1 MGKNKTYKGF
11 DKDLKCRG
19 YQYEVGK
26 EYEHKGFVKC
36 CNSGF
41 HACENP
47 LEVLGYYG
55 PANSRY
61 FEVEQ
66 SGELQTDDDGS
77 KVASSK
83 ISIKCEIGLRGL
95 IAAGVKFILE
105 KVDFKNA
112 KKSNTGY
119 YSAATN
125 TGYYSAATN
134 TGYCSAAKVEGSNSI
149 AIVTGFNSSAAG
161 EIGCWLVLTERDK
174 EGKIKGVQAVEVDGK
189 TIKANVFYKLVDGK
203 IIESND

>member
-1 MGKNKTYKGF
+1 MKKIKTYKGF

-66 SGELQTDDDGS
+66 SGELQKDDDGS

-95 IAAGVKFILE
+95 IDAGVKFILE
-105 KVDFKNA
+105 KVDFING
-112 KKSNTGY
+112 KKY
-119 YSAATN
+119 VATA
-125 TGYYSAATN
+125 GSSCEKCAFGHGKYQ
-134 TGYCSAAKVEGSNSI
+134 YCNSFCV
-149 AIVTGFNSSAAG
+149 AFSQDLLGLNE
-161 EIGCWLVLTERDK
+161 EIIFK
-174 EGKIKGVQAVEVDGK
+174 AVE
-189 TIKANVFYKLVDGK
+189 
-203 IIESND
+203 E

>member
-125 TGYYSAATN
+125 TGY
-134 TGYCSAAKVEGSNSI
+134 CSAAKVEGSNSI

>member
-1 MGKNKTYKGF
+1 MKKIKTYKGF

-47 LEVLGYYG
+47 LEVLGYYD

-66 SGELQTDDDGS
+66 SGELQKDDDGS

-112 KKSNTGY
+112 KKSNTGTR
-119 YSAATN
+119 SAATN
-125 TGYYSAATN
+125 TGDFSAATN
-134 TGYCSAAKVEGSNSI
+134 TGNCSAATNTGDWSAAKVEGANSI

-161 EIGCWLVLTERDK
+161 EIG
-174 EGKIKGVQAVEVDGK
+174 
-189 TIKANVFYKLVDGK
+189 
-203 IIESND
+203 